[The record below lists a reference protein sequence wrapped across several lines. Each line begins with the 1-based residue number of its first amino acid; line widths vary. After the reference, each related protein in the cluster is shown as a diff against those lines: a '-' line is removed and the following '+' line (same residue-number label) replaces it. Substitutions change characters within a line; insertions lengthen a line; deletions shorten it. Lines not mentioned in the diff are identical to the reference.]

1 MTSLATCLTKSEGD
15 TMGGD
20 PFRAYA
26 ARRYSPDDLALLT
39 DEEETILLGRRKKS
53 PQEMA
58 IKMHM
63 SVETVHRRERSI
75 RNKLG

>member
-1 MTSLATCLTKSEGD
+1 
-15 TMGGD
+15 MGGD
-20 PFRAYA
+20 PFRAFA
-26 ARRYSPDDLALLT
+26 ARRYTPEDLALLT
-39 DEEETILLGRRKKS
+39 DEEEQILLGRRKNS

-75 RNKLG
+75 RSKLG

>member
-1 MTSLATCLTKSEGD
+1 
-15 TMGGD
+15 MGGD
-20 PFRAYA
+20 PFRAFA
-26 ARRYSPDDLALLT
+26 ARRYTPDDLALLT
-39 DEEETILLGRRKKS
+39 DEEEQILLGRRRAS

-58 IKMHM
+58 IRMHM

>member
-1 MTSLATCLTKSEGD
+1 
-15 TMGGD
+15 MGGD
-20 PFRAYA
+20 PFRAFA
-26 ARRYSPDDLALLT
+26 ARRYAPDDLALLT
-39 DEEETILLGRRKKS
+39 DEEEQILIGRRKKS

-75 RNKLG
+75 RSKLG

>member
-1 MTSLATCLTKSEGD
+1 
-15 TMGGD
+15 MGGD
-20 PFRAYA
+20 PFRAFA
-26 ARRYSPDDLALLT
+26 ARRYTPDDLALLT

-63 SVETVHRRERSI
+63 SVESIHRRERSI

>member
-1 MTSLATCLTKSEGD
+1 
-15 TMGGD
+15 MGGD
-20 PFRAYA
+20 PFRAFA

-39 DEEETILLGRRKKS
+39 DEEEAILMGRRKKS

>member
-1 MTSLATCLTKSEGD
+1 
-15 TMGGD
+15 MGGD

-26 ARRYSPDDLALLT
+26 ARRYTSDDLALLT
-39 DEEETILLGRRKKS
+39 DEEEAILLGRRKKS